1 MPVVRIA
8 AAAAIF
14 VICNFAF
21 RSNGGA
27 AHRMPSP
34 PQIGSYMRTVD
45 MEKETKLNQ
54 LRNEVIKM
62 SSGQASNVV
71 AAVYESGNSA
81 AGNTVQ
87 IVMFVGGHL
96 ANAAPASSIG
106 SFLQKFPGATV
117 VSAGALGGK
126 AACVEEAPGTSTS
139 VAMCVFF
146 DNDSFGAM
154 VSPTMHANLLAGV
167 MRTIRPSLE
176 TVTKK

>member
-62 SSGQASNVV
+62 SSGQASGVV

-81 AGNTVQ
+81 AGNTAQ
-87 IVMFVGGHL
+87 IVMFVCAHL
-96 ANAAPASSIG
+96 ANAAPASSFA
-106 SFLQKFPGATV
+106 SFTRKSPWATR
-117 VSAGALGGK
+117 VSAGTLAGK
-126 AACVEEAPGTSTS
+126 SACVE
-139 VAMCVFF
+139 
-146 DNDSFGAM
+146 D
-154 VSPTMHANLLAGV
+154 
-167 MRTIRPSLE
+167 
-176 TVTKK
+176 